1 MERFRPK
8 PSKREIFYALVDI
21 DNRPDWCIEILEKA
35 DPKLVKKVRG
45 LLEQGHILS
54 EAEILLDDIPEER
67 RLNDRDF

>member
-21 DNRPDWCIEILEKA
+21 DNRPDWNIDILERA
-35 DPKLVKKVRG
+35 DPKLINKVRS

-54 EAEILLDDIPEER
+54 EAEILLDDIPEK
-67 RLNDRDF
+67 